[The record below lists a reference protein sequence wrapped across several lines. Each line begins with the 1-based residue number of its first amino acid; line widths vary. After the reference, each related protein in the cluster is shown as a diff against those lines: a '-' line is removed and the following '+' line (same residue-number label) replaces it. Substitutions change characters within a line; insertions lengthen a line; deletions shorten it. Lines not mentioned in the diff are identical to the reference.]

1 MAEPIC
7 AYCGGEATT
16 KDHVV
21 PRGLYPPSK
30 IGSRVQRITVP
41 ACSRCN
47 NGWADDEPHFRTV
60 LLLAGEANPIVR
72 ELWESKTRRSFLQ
85 PDGDRRKR
93 HVAQL
98 LIPVQLPE
106 GERHKIYPAD
116 DPRFMRIL
124 RKVIRGLC
132 HHHGLLQVVSDDQVW
147 ADVQRYPVPSEFLE
161 KMTKAHAMPDII
173 EYRFDHVQT
182 DGIHSTWHLR
192 FFERTPFYAIV
203 FDTAQSREETFMSV
217 NRGDGS

>member
-7 AYCGGEATT
+7 AYCGGKATT

-30 IGSRVQRITVP
+30 VGSRVERITVP

-47 NGWADDEPHFRTV
+47 SGWADEPHFRTV
-60 LLLAGEANPIVR
+60 LVGEANPIVR
-72 ELWESKTRRSFLQ
+72 ELREGKTRRSFLQ
-85 PDGDRRKR
+85 SDGDRRRR

-98 LIPVQLPE
+98 LMPVELAE

-132 HHHGLLQVVSDDQVW
+132 HHHGLLPVVSDDQVW
-147 ADVQRYPVPSEFLE
+147 ADVKRYPIPSELLE
-161 KMTKAHAMPDII
+161 EMTKAHVMPDII
-173 EYRFDHVQT
+173 EYRFSHVQA
-182 DGIHSTWHLR
+182 DDIHSTWHLL

-203 FDTAQSREETFMSV
+203 FETAQPKEAALTSANLGAS
-217 NRGDGS
+217 